1 MKRSIL
7 AIAMLIA
14 GIFLLAACDKEQSK
28 TYEGDLQGAEV
39 ITTLTYKGDKVI
51 KQSSI
56 MTIDYDTNGVSKSD
70 AKKILNKQ
78 EKIFKGVEGVTYKK
92 EIKKDK
98 AIQKVD
104 IDYETGNVKKMTKKL
119 GITGPAKGEDYVNVK
134 DVERAMKKAGFEEKK
149 PLKDND

>member
-119 GITGPAKGEDYVNVK
+119 GITGPAKGKDYVNVK

-149 PLKDND
+149 PLKDNE